1 MKIAKMEDIETRILV
16 IRGENVL
23 LDSDLATIY
32 GVATREINQAVA
44 NNPEKFPEGYIIELT
59 AEEKQEVVK
68 NFDHLKKLKFSP
80 YPPKAYTIKR
90 KKDDKNHK

>member
-1 MKIAKMEDIETRILV
+1 MKIAKMEDIETRILL

-23 LDSDLATIY
+23 LDSDVATIY

-59 AEEKQEVVK
+59 AEEKQEVAK
-68 NFDHLKKLKFSP
+68 ILITSGS
-80 YPPKAYTIKR
+80 
-90 KKDDKNHK
+90 